1 MPISSK
7 CPSPSTIT
15 TTNID
20 KGAGE
25 EIWTNL
31 LAPLKRG
38 KFNLSH
44 RVVLAPVTRCRALDY
59 VPQLA
64 HVEFYAKRAT
74 FGGLLITEAVAVA
87 QEAIGYEQLYIYHNF
102 YYSYMHACMRFIHS
116 CTYHSLDLPKDIQSP
131 RLSQPD
137 IMNSMHGSG

>member
-1 MPISSK
+1 MPTSSK
-7 CPSPSTIT
+7 CPAPSTST
-15 TTNID
+15 TTTTID

-102 YYSYMHACMRFIHS
+102 YCNSYMHACISYIAVHIILS
-116 CTYHSLDLPKDIQSP
+116 SQSTYKVL
-131 RLSQPD
+131 
-137 IMNSMHGSG
+137 G

>member
-1 MPISSK
+1 MPISSN
-7 CPSPSTIT
+7 CPSPSTST
-15 TTNID
+15 TTD

-64 HVEFYAKRAT
+64 HIEFYAKRAT

-87 QEAIGYEQLYIYHNF
+87 QEAIGYKETTYHNF
-102 YYSYMHACMRFIHS
+102 SYILIHACIS
-116 CTYHSLDLPKDIQSP
+116 YISYIT
-131 RLSQPD
+131 
-137 IMNSMHGSG
+137 

>member
-1 MPISSK
+1 MPISSN
-7 CPSPSTIT
+7 CPPPSTST
-15 TTNID
+15 TTD
-20 KGAGE
+20 KGARE

-31 LAPLKRG
+31 LAPLKCG

-87 QEAIGYEQLYIYHNF
+87 QEAIGYKETTYI
-102 YYSYMHACMRFIHS
+102 
-116 CTYHSLDLPKDIQSP
+116 P
-131 RLSQPD
+131 
-137 IMNSMHGSG
+137 